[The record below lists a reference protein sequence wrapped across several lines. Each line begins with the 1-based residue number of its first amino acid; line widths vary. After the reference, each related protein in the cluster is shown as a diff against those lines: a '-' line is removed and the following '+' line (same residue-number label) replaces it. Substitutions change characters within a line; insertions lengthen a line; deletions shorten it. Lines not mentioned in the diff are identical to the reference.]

1 MQKGRSLSTGCVL
14 CHQGAKM
21 VLFLSGLCPRS
32 CWYCPLSKER
42 KERDVIYANERRIHT
57 PEEAA
62 SVARLMS
69 ALGTGITGGE
79 PLSVPQRLQEYA
91 RFLKREF
98 GNSHHIH
105 LYTGMAPAR
114 EDLSG
119 LVGLVDEIRMHP
131 PQEIWD
137 RIVDTPYMEAAH
149 NARVLGFSVGFEVPS
164 LPGIDSLESMLPFL
178 DFMNIN
184 ELEWGE
190 TNAVAMRERRMVLDD
205 GVHNAVSGARGW
217 ARRLTGHPKVHW
229 CSSRFKDS
237 VQLRKRLLRVAKN
250 TARPFDQITR
260 DGTILY
266 GLLENEGV
274 VPALFHQLE
283 PDMYEEKDGAF
294 ETAWWVL
301 TEFGNQIEGKKTIIE
316 RYPDRGLVVEV
327 TPIE

>member
-1 MQKGRSLSTGCVL
+1 MQKGWSLSAGCKL

-21 VLFLSGLCPRS
+21 VLFLTGLCPRS
-32 CWYCPLSKER
+32 CWYCPLSTER

-57 PEEAA
+57 PEEAG
-62 SVARLMS
+62 SVARRMS

-79 PLSVPQRLQEYA
+79 PLSVPGRLQEYA
-91 RFLKREF
+91 KYLKREF
-98 GNSHHIH
+98 GTSHHIH
-105 LYTGMAPAR
+105 LYTGLAPER
-114 EDLSG
+114 DHLSA

-131 PQEIWD
+131 PPEIWD
-137 RIVDTPYMEAAH
+137 GIVDTPYREAALT
-149 NARVLGFSVGFEVPS
+149 AGSMGFSVGFEVPS
-164 LPGIDSLESMLPFL
+164 LPGIGSLAPMLPFL

-190 TNAVAMRERRMVLDD
+190 SNAVAMRERRMVLED

-217 ARRLTGHPKVHW
+217 AASLIGHPKVHW

-266 GLLENEGV
+266 GVLESRGV
-274 VPALFHQLE
+274 VPPLFHQLE
-283 PDMYEEKDGAF
+283 PDMYEQRDGAL

-301 TEFGNQIEGKKTIIE
+301 TEFADQIEGKKTIVE

-327 TPIE
+327 TPVL